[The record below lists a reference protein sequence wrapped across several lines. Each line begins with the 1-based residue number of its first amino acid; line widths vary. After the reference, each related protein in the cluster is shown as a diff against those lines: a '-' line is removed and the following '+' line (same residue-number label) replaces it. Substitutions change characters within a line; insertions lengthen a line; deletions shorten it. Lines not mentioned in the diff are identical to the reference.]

1 MLLPLLLAAAS
12 LPQQM
17 EQIAAAARGHTGA
30 AVLVVETGR
39 SASFHGQDRFPM
51 QSVYKFPIGMAVLHR
66 VDQGALSLDQKLH
79 VAPGD
84 LVPAGVHSPLR
95 DKHPQGNIDVS
106 VSELLRLTISE
117 SDGAASDVLM
127 RAAGGAGSVTQYL
140 RSIGAK
146 DIVVATTESA
156 MAAGPMVQYRNW
168 VTPVAAVGLLKLL
181 QQGRGLSPRSRTLLL
196 DWMTG
201 SSPGPKRIKGL
212 LPPGTEVAHKTGTSG
227 TSPDGLTR
235 ATNDVGLVTLPDG
248 NHLAIA
254 VFVSDS
260 RASTEIREEVI
271 AKIARAA
278 WDWSSRQ

>member
-39 SASFHGQDRFPM
+39 SAAFHGQDRFPM

-127 RAAGGAGSVTQYL
+127 RAAGGAGSVTQSAKHRRKGHRGRDHGVCHGR
-140 RSIGAK
+140 RSDGAISK
-146 DIVVATTESA
+146 LGDARGRGWPPEAFTAGPRVVASQPHS
-156 MAAGPMVQYRNW
+156 AAG
-168 VTPVAAVGLLKLL
+168 
-181 QQGRGLSPRSRTLLL
+181 L
-196 DWMTG
+196 DD
-201 SSPGPKRIKGL
+201 R
-212 LPPGTEVAHKTGTSG
+212 EQ
-227 TSPDGLTR
+227 
-235 ATNDVGLVTLPDG
+235 
-248 NHLAIA
+248 
-254 VFVSDS
+254 S
-260 RASTEIREEVI
+260 RAKEDQGL
-271 AKIARAA
+271 AAARNG
-278 WDWSSRQ
+278 SCP